1 MSIDEMRKM
10 QKAPYYSSEGIHIA
24 EWNTEP
30 VGMVNAFVDKFRKEK
45 IGFIQELCVLPE
57 FRNKGIAT
65 SLLRT
70 ALDSLKQR
78 DMKKAESSAQ
88 TDHELCTH
96 IYEKHGFE
104 QVRITDLMRR
114 KLDNIFPDIGKYPRV
129 RIREADMN
137 TESEIRLLNT
147 LDNETFKEHNN
158 FRPRTIEE
166 TKYSLFEMP
175 WFKKQE
181 VFFAMLEDGAVGLAI
196 AGEDIELNLEK
207 GLKWGWVADIGV
219 LKPYRRR
226 GVGECLINNV
236 LQTLNGWGMDEALL
250 YVDEMNPT
258 KAIKLYEKARFS
270 IMRKSIVYQLT
281 LQ

>member
-1 MSIDEMRKM
+1 
-10 QKAPYYSSEGIHIA
+10 
-24 EWNTEP
+24 
-30 VGMVNAFVDKFRKEK
+30 MVNAFVDKYREEK
-45 IGFIQELCVLPE
+45 IGFIQVLCVLPE

-65 SLLRT
+65 NLLHT
-70 ALDSLKQR
+70 ALDSFKQR
-78 DMKKAESSAQ
+78 GMEKAESWAQ
-88 TDHELCTH
+88 TDREPCMR
-96 IYEKHGFE
+96 IYEKLGFK
-104 QVRITDLMRR
+104 QVRITDLMQR
-114 KLDNIFPDIGKYPRV
+114 KLDSILLDTGKYSGV
-129 RIREADMN
+129 VIRKADMN
-137 TESEIRLLNT
+137 IESEIRLLNT

-181 VFFAMLEDGAVGLAI
+181 VFFAMLSDEATGFAI

-226 GVGECLINNV
+226 GIGACLINKV
-236 LQTLNGWGMDEALL
+236 LQTLNGWGMTEAML

-258 KAIKLYEKARFS
+258 KAIKLYEKAGFS
-270 IMRKSIVYQLT
+270 IMRKNIVYQLT